1 MKKTPPKSEAERTW
15 GMLTKVCKVCGED
28 RPMRQFGRRHKTA
41 AEKRDGFQGTSPK
54 TMAYKD
60 RCLPCETD
68 AERKELRAEVE
79 ERKKHA
85 LEKEIREKTRKKDA
99 RQKRVKVK
107 TQQKRQ
113 VTKLQAARD
122 ELVARELARR
132 SLLGFTKRFSPNYL
146 AGWVHV
152 DICNRLE
159 RFNKAVERREN
170 PRLML
175 FMPPRHGKSNI
186 ASQHYPGWTLGH
198 HPDWEFIAASYGSSL
213 PIKFSRYVRSLL
225 RNPRYK
231 VLFPDTVLDKENE
244 NVEGWSTTKRGGYIP
259 AGVGGGITGKGAN
272 VLVIDDPVKDA
283 EEADSE
289 VSRSGVW
296 DWYGSTALTRLAP
309 ESGILVIQT
318 RWHDDDLSGKLIE
331 QMKENYK
338 ELDGMQ
344 REVEEILNAQLQN
357 DIIDEVKYSMMLAD
371 AQKAHRDR
379 MEEVDT
385 WEIVSYPA
393 IAEFDEY
400 QMPNGDTYFVD
411 EESQTP
417 VVPDSVFIPTS
428 MRKMEDF
435 KIEDARLLRKKGEA
449 LHPARYPISQ
459 LRRRKNVMQS
469 RHWHALYQQNPVP
482 DDGEYFKKEHF
493 RYHTGPIS
501 VSDKPV
507 GIAWDL
513 AVGKKQ
519 VNDYTVGTVG
529 TMNHAGDVQVVD
541 VIRGRWDTH
550 EVADKILTMHQKY
563 RRMTTG
569 MVMTGIERG
578 QLELAVRPEL
588 NRLSQERG
596 IYPVYDPELKPL
608 TDKLV
613 RARPLQGYT
622 QAGKLVFADPQYNAW
637 VEIVTHEMLRF
648 PNGTFDDCVDS
659 LAWLIR
665 MIERNFSRPKSNQ
678 DKAHRRDRLR
688 RRKILTVKERLR
700 DELRKSTGG
709 NDPMAA

>member
-1 MKKTPPKSEAERTW
+1 MKTQTCSS
-15 GMLTKVCKVCGED
+15 CGEP
-28 RPMRQFGRRHKTA
+28 RPLRQFGKRHKTA
-41 AEKRDGFQGTSPK
+41 AEKRAGRGSPK
-54 TMAYKD
+54 TMVPKD
-60 RCLPCETD
+60 VCLLCEAD
-68 AERKELRAEVE
+68 AERKELRTEGENRKKRLLETKIHEKKQKVE
-79 ERKKHA
+79 EKKQ
-85 LEKEIREKTRKKDA
+85 KSRQIRQISKI
-99 RQKRVKVK
+99 
-107 TQQKRQ
+107 
-113 VTKLQAARD
+113 QAVRD
-122 ELVARELARR
+122 ELISRELARR

-159 RFNKAVERREN
+159 RFNRAVELRQN

-198 HPDWEFIAASYGSSL
+198 HPEWEVIAASYGSSL
-213 PIKFSRYVRSLL
+213 PVKFSRYVRALL
-225 RNPRYK
+225 RDPRYH

-244 NVEGWSTTKRGGYIP
+244 NVEGWGTTKRGGYIP
-259 AGVGGGITGKGAN
+259 AGVGSGIAGKGAHI
-272 VLVIDDPVKDA
+272 LIIDDPIKDA
-283 EEADSE
+283 EAADSE
-289 VSRSGVW
+289 TVREATW
-296 DWYGSTALTRLAP
+296 DWYGAAALTRLAP

-318 RWHDDDLSGKLIE
+318 RWHDDDLSGRLIQ
-331 QMKENYK
+331 QMRDNYK

-344 REVEEILNAQLQN
+344 REVQEILSQQLEMRE
-357 DIIDEVKYSMMLAD
+357 IDEVKYSMMLAD
-371 AQKAHRDR
+371 AQKSYRERQD
-379 MEEVDT
+379 EVDT

-393 IAEFDEY
+393 IAEYDEY

-411 EESQTP
+411 PASQTP
-417 VVPDSVFIPTS
+417 VVPDAMFVPTS
-428 MRKMEDF
+428 VRKMEDF
-435 KIEDARLLRKKGEA
+435 KFEDARVLRKEGEA

-459 LRRRKNVMQS
+459 LRRRKNVMQP

-482 DDGEYFKKEHF
+482 EDGEYFKKEHF
-493 RYHTGPIS
+493 RFHTGPIP
-501 VSDKPV
+501 VLDKPI

-519 VNDYTVGTVG
+519 INDYTVGTVG
-529 TMNHAGDVQVVD
+529 TMNHVGDVQVID
-541 VIRGRWDTH
+541 QIRGRWDTH
-550 EVADKILTMHQKY
+550 EVADKILTLHAKY
-563 RRMTTG
+563 RQLTTG

-596 IYPVYDPELKPL
+596 IYPVYDTELKPL

-622 QAGKLVFADPQYNAW
+622 QAGKLVLADPQYNAW
-637 VEIVTHEMLRF
+637 VEICTHELLRF

-665 MIERNFSRPKSNQ
+665 MIERNFSRPKSGGE
-678 DKAHRRDRLR
+678 KAKRNR

>member
-1 MKKTPPKSEAERTW
+1 MKTQKCSA
-15 GMLTKVCKVCGED
+15 CNED
-28 RPMRQFGRRHKTA
+28 RPLRQFGKRHKTA
-41 AEKRDGFQGTSPK
+41 AEKREGRGSPK
-54 TMAYKD
+54 TMLPKEV
-60 RCLPCETD
+60 CLLCEAD
-68 AERKELRAEVE
+68 AERLELRGDAENRQKE
-79 ERKKHA
+79 KLQRKIRAKERKIT
-85 LEKEIREKTRKKDA
+85 EKKQKS
-99 RQKRVKVK
+99 RQ
-107 TQQKRQ
+107 QRQ
-113 VTKLQAARD
+113 ITKIQAVRD

-198 HPDWEFIAASYGSSL
+198 HPDWEVIAASYGSSL
-213 PIKFSRYVRSLL
+213 PIKFSRYVRGLL
-225 RNPRYK
+225 RDPRYQ

-244 NVEGWSTTKRGGYIP
+244 NVEGWGTTKRGGYIP
-259 AGVGGGITGKGAN
+259 AGVSGGITGKGAHIFI
-272 VLVIDDPVKDA
+272 IDDPVKDA
-283 EEADSE
+283 ESADSE
-289 VSRSGVW
+289 IIRESAW

-318 RWHDDDLSGKLIE
+318 RWHDDDLSGKLIA

-344 REVEEILNAQLQN
+344 REVEELLNAQLESDQ
-357 DIIDEVKYSMMLAD
+357 IDEVKYSMMLAD

-379 MEEVDT
+379 TEEVDT

-393 IAEFDEY
+393 IAEYDEY

-411 EESQTP
+411 PESQTP
-417 VVPDSVFIPTS
+417 VVPDSVFVPTS
-428 MRKMEDF
+428 LRKMEDF
-435 KIEDARLLRKKGEA
+435 KVEEARVLRKKGEA

-459 LRRRKNVMQS
+459 LRRRRNVMQP

-482 DDGEYFKKEHF
+482 EDGEYFKKEHF
-493 RYHTGPIS
+493 RYHSGPIS
-501 VSDKPV
+501 VTDKPI

-519 VNDYTVGTVG
+519 VNDYSVGTVG
-529 TMNHAGDVQVVD
+529 TMNHVGDVQVVD
-541 VIRGRWDTH
+541 QIRGRWDTH
-550 EVADKILTMHQKY
+550 EVADKILTLHAKY
-563 RRMTTG
+563 RQLTTG

-596 IYPVYDPELKPL
+596 VYPVYDTELKPL

-622 QAGKLVFADPQYNAW
+622 QAGKLVLADPQYNAW
-637 VEIVTHEMLRF
+637 VEICTHEMLRF

-665 MIERNFSRPKSNQ
+665 MIERNFSRPKAEG
-678 DKAHRRDRLR
+678 DKLRSRMR
-688 RRKILTVKERLR
+688 RRKILTVKERMR
-700 DELRKSTGG
+700 DEIRKANSG